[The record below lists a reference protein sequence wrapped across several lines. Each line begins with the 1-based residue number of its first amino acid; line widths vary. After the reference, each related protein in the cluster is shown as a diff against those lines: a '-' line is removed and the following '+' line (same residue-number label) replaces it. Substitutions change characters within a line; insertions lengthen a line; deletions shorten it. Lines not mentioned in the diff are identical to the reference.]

1 MLLKMK
7 IFNCPGLCKFHGWF
21 SITVIIVISFFFIFH
36 FPQANAQEGNRRPKV
51 GLALSGGGA
60 KGIAHLGIIKVM
72 EEAGL
77 RPDLISGVSMGS
89 IVGGMYAMGYTS
101 DSLEKIVRGID
112 WNLMLSDIIPENKV
126 IFLEKP
132 YFNNNILSLPVTK
145 YKIKLPTGL
154 IRGQQIESAL
164 SSYIWTAATISDFSK
179 LPIPFICV
187 GTDINTCKKAD
198 IKGGYLADAM
208 RASMAVPSVF
218 TPNKIDSILYV
229 DGGMIR
235 NFPVSE
241 VKAMGADIVIGS
253 YTGGKLLKE
262 DELNSIAAIMGQ
274 IGFYAGYYDSQEQMK
289 LVDILIEPDLKG
301 FSMASFKDADSIIAR
316 GYKAAL
322 PFKGYFKNLVDSL
335 NRMGP
340 QDKIKN
346 ILEKKTY
353 SFDKIEIIGN
363 HINTDDQIRGVLG
376 INPGDNVD
384 NDLLNERIEL
394 LYGKVWFD
402 KVKYSIKQRND
413 SLILVIDCYEKPGV
427 MLTSSFHYDN
437 SIYAGLILGFSGKNL
452 LSQRS
457 KINLD
462 TYIGQYYRIRFKY
475 VQFIDRNEKFGISA
489 DIFTD
494 KNYLPELYISERVN
508 EYKSYNSY
516 YTMMLLGRVGLNQM
530 LSISAGI
537 DKFDLMPN
545 MLIDASIK
553 KVSSNFLTYA
563 FNYSI
568 NTLDTKHFPNRGDV
582 SFFTASSSLPLSIYS
597 NTGTEKI
604 KYTRSNP
611 GEFTFN
617 RFYTLQVSLRHYFS
631 TGEKW
636 TFGVSA
642 EGLIITDTISTQNN
656 FFLLGGYQTTGSR
669 SVAMTGYNANEIA
682 SKKFAGI
689 GVEADVEIFRNVHIN
704 FITNTFVIQEA
715 GRGNK
720 FSVFSGYGLGMGYLS
735 IIGPVKAGIMY
746 SSNRYDSIDRI
757 FNGYVSIGYNF

>member
-1 MLLKMK
+1 M
-7 IFNCPGLCKFHGWF
+7 IFYNSSRYNDLTQTL
-21 SITVIIVISFFFIFH
+21 SAAVIIVFSFIFVL
-36 FPQANAQEGNRRPKV
+36 PSTVANAQNVNQRPKV

-60 KGIAHLGIIKVM
+60 KGMAHLGVLKVM

-77 RPDLISGVSMGS
+77 RPDLITGVSMGS
-89 IVGGMYAMGYTS
+89 IVGGLYAIGYS
-101 DSLEKIVRGID
+101 ADSLERIVRSID
-112 WNLMLSDIIPENKV
+112 WNLMLSDKIPENKV

-132 YFNNNILSLPVTK
+132 YFDNNILSLPVSK
-145 YKIKLPTGL
+145 YRILLPPGL
-154 IRGQQIESAL
+154 IRGQQIESAF
-164 SSYIWTAATISDFSK
+164 SSYTWPAADINDFSK
-179 LPIPFICV
+179 LPIPFMCV
-187 GTDINTCKKAD
+187 GTNINTCKKVD

-218 TPNKIDSILYV
+218 TPIKIDSTLFV
-229 DGGMIR
+229 DGGMVR
-235 NFPVSE
+235 NFAVSE
-241 VKAMGADIVIGS
+241 IKAMGADIVIGS
-253 YTGGKLLKE
+253 YTGERLYNE
-262 DELNSIAAIMGQ
+262 DELSSLTSIMGQ
-274 IGFYAGYYDSQEQMK
+274 IGFYAGYYDSKEQMK
-289 LVDILIEPDLKG
+289 LVDILIEPDLKEI
-301 FSMASFKDADSIIAR
+301 SMASFKYADTIIAR
-316 GYKAAL
+316 GYRAAL
-322 PFKGYFKNLVDSL
+322 PFKATFKKLADSL
-335 NRMGP
+335 NMIGP

-346 ILEKKTY
+346 IFGKKTY
-353 SFDKIEIIGN
+353 SFNKIEITGN
-363 HINTDDQIRGVLG
+363 YINTDDQILGVLG

-437 SIYAGLILGFSGKNL
+437 SIYAGLIFGFSGKNL

-457 KINLD
+457 KVNLD

-475 VQFIDRNEKFGISA
+475 LQFIDRNEKFGISA
-489 DIFTD
+489 DIFSD
-494 KNYLPELYISERVN
+494 RNYLPELYISGRIN

-516 YTMMLLGRVGLNQM
+516 YKMLLLGRVGLNQM

-545 MLIDASIK
+545 RLIDASIK
-553 KVSSNFLTYA
+553 KVSSNFLTYS

-568 NTLDTKHFPNRGDV
+568 NTLDTKHFPNKGDV
-582 SFFTASSSLPLSIYS
+582 SFFTANSSLPLSIYS
-597 NTGTEKI
+597 NTGTEKT
-604 KYTRSNP
+604 KYTRSDN
-611 GEFTFN
+611 GEYSFN

-631 TGEKW
+631 TGKKW
-636 TFGVSA
+636 TFGLSA

-656 FFLLGGYQTTGSR
+656 FFLLGGNQTTGSR
-669 SVAMTGYNANEIA
+669 SVAMAGYNANEIA
-682 SKKFAGI
+682 SKKFAGL
-689 GVEADVEIFRNVHIN
+689 GVEADVEIFRNIHIN
-704 FITNTFVIQEA
+704 LITNTFAVQEA

-720 FSVFSGYGLGMGYLS
+720 FSIFSGYGLGMGYLS

-746 SSNRYDSIDRI
+746 GRNRYDSIDRK